1 MEDEIITQLSRF
13 GFSKNES
20 KTYLSLLEQNPATG
34 YEISQRS
41 GVPRS
46 AIYDIL
52 KKMELNG
59 MVSTIGNKPIQYIP
73 VSITQLFQNLTSKF
87 EHNIDELRKKM
98 DSLDTTSSEGNV
110 WNIKGY
116 QAMIDHLRSI
126 IDNAKSSIFCS
137 IWDRE
142 YQEIRPQLEKAN
154 ERDIEIINFSFT
166 DIQNQIG
173 NTFCYGID
181 ENKLTEIWHRQ
192 IIFIVDKKA
201 VLLGNSNLSKENQ
214 AIWTSNSAVLNTSL
228 NNIILDITLFS
239 QRKNVDVDSIL
250 EKMMDKNIGSIES
263 LI

>member
-1 MEDEIITQLSRF
+1 MEDEIIVQLSRF

-154 ERDIEIINFSFT
+154 ERDIEIVNFSFT
-166 DIQNQIG
+166 DI
-173 NTFCYGID
+173 F
-181 ENKLTEIWHRQ
+181 LS
-192 IIFIVDKKA
+192 IFI
-201 VLLGNSNLSKENQ
+201 
-214 AIWTSNSAVLNTSL
+214 
-228 NNIILDITLFS
+228 
-239 QRKNVDVDSIL
+239 
-250 EKMMDKNIGSIES
+250 
-263 LI
+263 